1 MINVY
6 ERAKELYPDPWNK
19 AMLKRLVRNGSL
31 AEEQYEEITGEKY
44 EIEQAD
50 LDSMRFLS
58 TQGGVRW

>member
-31 AEEQYEEITGEKY
+31 TGDQYEEITGEEY
-44 EIEQAD
+44 D
-50 LDSMRFLS
+50 
-58 TQGGVRW
+58 G